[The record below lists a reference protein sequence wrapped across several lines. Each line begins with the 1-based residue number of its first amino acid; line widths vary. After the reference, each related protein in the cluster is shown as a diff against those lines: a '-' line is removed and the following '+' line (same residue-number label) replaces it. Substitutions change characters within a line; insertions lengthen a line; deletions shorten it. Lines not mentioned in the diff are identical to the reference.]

1 VIKYEYTGDLWS
13 ASRLTDKLC
22 DYPNV
27 ISMLGVWCRMPA
39 QSRPMINI
47 SDLGRKDK
55 IIIAYEAL
63 DAPSVLLMGIIIPAL
78 DT

>member
-1 VIKYEYTGDLWS
+1 
-13 ASRLTDKLC
+13 
-22 DYPNV
+22 
-27 ISMLGVWCRMPA
+27 
-39 QSRPMINI
+39 MINI